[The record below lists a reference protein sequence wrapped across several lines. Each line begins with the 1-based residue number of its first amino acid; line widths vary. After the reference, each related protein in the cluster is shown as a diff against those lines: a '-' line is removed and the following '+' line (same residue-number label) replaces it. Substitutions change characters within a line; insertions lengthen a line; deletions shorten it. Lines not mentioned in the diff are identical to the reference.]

1 MENLK
6 MAFENDYQ
14 NDRTIDHERGAY
26 LVSEGIV
33 TAHRGLH
40 RFSFHWK
47 GEKMDF
53 YAQEKLNEPGDNSWN
68 PNIHWTFF
76 QVDIPPHMQ
85 DQREEIASMIKQAL
99 EAHGFGY
106 NRERYQSVTADFFP
120 PSLK

>member
-6 MAFENDYQ
+6 MAFENDYK
-14 NDRTIDHERGAY
+14 NDRTIDHKNGAY
-26 LVSEGIV
+26 LVYEGGV
-33 TAHRGLH
+33 NHPGWE
-40 RFSFHWK
+40 RFSFHWQ

-53 YAQEKLNEPGDNSWN
+53 YAKRKPNEAGDNSWN

-85 DQREEIASMIKQAL
+85 DQRAEIAGMIKQAL

-120 PSLK
+120 PTLK